1 MLNSTHKWLE
11 PELMDVVRLF
21 PSAEELVLSHSMEI
35 LPPAFSPAPACG
47 GGVGEGV
54 TSFLPPPSEGGRGVG
69 SSSCGENSKL
79 SPSPACG
86 ENSKLSPSPACGGGV
101 GEGVPSFS
109 PPPTEGGRGV
119 GSLLVRNTIVLNGA
133 AHTFEHALSFATE
146 TEEKSLLK
154 RYAKLALYE
163 VLSNHSQK
171 NLPWGSLTGI
181 RPTRLAYGELEKGR
195 DFRSLFEELK
205 VSEENTELVA
215 RVIEGQKGIYERRE
229 GNVDLYVSLPFCP
242 SKCSYC
248 SFITAPIGK
257 TRQFVPA
264 YLDALERELE
274 GAKPLIKNL
283 RSVYVGGG
291 TPFVLDPPDL
301 ERVLKMLS
309 PLIKE
314 GVEYT
319 VEAGRPDVFTP
330 EKLDLCQKYGVTRIC
345 INAQSFS
352 DRTLEAI
359 GRKHTRAQL
368 YEAFEMAKP
377 YPFTVNCDLIAG
389 LTGESV
395 EEFRSSVEEAISLS
409 PENITVHTLCL
420 KKGAKLKEERLLPPP
435 LEGGRGVG
443 SSSCGENSKL
453 SPAPACGGGVGEG
466 ATSFSPP
473 PLGNLSTLP
482 PPLEGGR
489 GVGSPKNTL
498 ALLPDENLS
507 EMISF
512 SREALTKAGY
522 EPYYL
527 YRQKYMAG
535 AHENVGWTKKGYA
548 SVYNIDVMEES
559 ADNLAI
565 GSNAITKRVILSE
578 GRIERLGSPKDIP
591 SYLEKAEKLIQE
603 KIKLFS

>member
-1 MLNSTHKWLE
+1 MLTSTQKWLE

-21 PSAEELVLSHSMEI
+21 PSAEGLVLSHSMEI
-35 LPPAFSPAPACG
+35 LPAFSPAPACG
-47 GGVGEGV
+47 EDSKFSPAP
-54 TSFLPPPSEGGRGVG
+54 T
-69 SSSCGENSKL
+69 CGEDSKL
-79 SPSPACG
+79 SPSPICG
-86 ENSKLSPSPACGGGV
+86 EDSKLSPAPTCGGGG
-101 GEGVPSFS
+101 GEGAPY
-109 PPPTEGGRGV
+109 
-119 GSLLVRNTIVLNGA
+119 VRNTVFLNGT
-133 AHTFEHALSFATE
+133 AHTFDSVFSAATE
-146 TEEKSLLK
+146 TEKKSLVK
-154 RYAKLALYE
+154 RYAKLSLYE
-163 VLSNHSQK
+163 VLSAHFQK
-171 NLPWGSLTGI
+171 TLPWGSLTGI

-195 DFRSLFEELK
+195 DFRALFGELK
-205 VSEENTELVA
+205 VSKENTELVA
-215 RVIEGQKGIYERRE
+215 RVIEGQKGIYERKE
-229 GNVDLYVSLPFCP
+229 GNIDLYVSLPFCP

-257 TRQFVPA
+257 TRQFVSA
-264 YLDALERELE
+264 YLDALERELN

-291 TPFVLDPPDL
+291 TPFVLDPPEL
-301 ERVLKMLS
+301 ERVLQMLA

-319 VEAGRPDVFTP
+319 VEAGRSDVFTP

-420 KKGAKLKEERLLPPP
+420 KKGAKLKEEHLSGAPALSKGNHGNSPAPAC
-435 LEGGRGVG
+435 E
-443 SSSCGENSKL
+443 ENFKL
-453 SPAPACGGGVGEG
+453 SPAPVYGGGVGEG
-466 ATSFSPP
+466 VPYST
-473 PLGNLSTLP
+473 PLP
-482 PPLEGGR
+482 GR
-489 GVGSPKNTL
+489 GTKGVGTPFASTKNAPAL
-498 ALLPDENLS
+498 SLLPDDNLA
-507 EMISF
+507 EMIAF
-512 SREALTKAGY
+512 SRDVLTKAGY

-535 AHENVGWTKKGYA
+535 AHENVGWTKRGYA
-548 SVYNIDVMEES
+548 SVYNVDVMEES

-591 SYLEKAEKLIQE
+591 TYLDKVEKLIEE
-603 KIKLFS
+603 KNKLFS